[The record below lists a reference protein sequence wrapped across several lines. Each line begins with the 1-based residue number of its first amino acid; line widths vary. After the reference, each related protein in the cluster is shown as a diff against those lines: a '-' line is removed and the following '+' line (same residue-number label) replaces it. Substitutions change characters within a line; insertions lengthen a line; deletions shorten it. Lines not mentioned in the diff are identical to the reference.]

1 MSCLKQSCRKGRFF
15 VFVLSYCLRI
25 WIKEG
30 KISGEEVVG
39 VSDAFLKCVEDVIG
53 TEQASDIMKN
63 AMSNSLENHEKVGIS
78 DSLLC
83 LMRLV
88 RSQTL
93 LFLALYPE
101 LDATAIWKRT
111 VFQFFSGICWEKET
125 KIKVKVVVF
134 GAVIDAEN
142 ESGVWDSEDTVKF
155 KFSLIKSSSRVFC
168 FEGIEALFL
177 Q

>member
-93 LFLALYPE
+93 LFLALYRE

-111 VFQFFSGICWEKET
+111 VFQFL
-125 KIKVKVVVF
+125 
-134 GAVIDAEN
+134 AEFA
-142 ESGVWDSEDTVKF
+142 GRRRRK
-155 KFSLIKSSSRVFC
+155 
-168 FEGIEALFL
+168 
-177 Q
+177 